1 MRVEY
6 FEGHGGIRLVA
17 DVGGKVDAPPVIL
30 LHGGGQTRFSWGK
43 AAKELV
49 EMGFRVISLDLRGHG
64 ESDWA
69 SDGNYAIDA
78 FIADL
83 KAVISTLDQAPAL
96 VGASLGGVTSLIAIG
111 ETDALLARALVLVDI
126 VPHADAQGAGHI
138 RDFMMGNLDGFTS
151 VDEAADAVA
160 RYLPERPRP
169 TSNEG
174 LLKNLRL
181 AEDGRYYW
189 HWDPA
194 FVGAQRQEMF
204 SRMQAAA
211 EKVRLPTLLV
221 RGMQSRVVT
230 DDGVEQLQRL
240 IPHAELYNVAGAGH
254 MVAGD
259 KNDAFNEG
267 VEAFLRRAVAI

>member
-6 FEGHGGIRLVA
+6 FNGYGGLRLAA
-17 DVGGKVDAPPVIL
+17 DVGGRAGAPPVIL

-43 AAKELV
+43 AASELV
-49 EMGFRVISLDLRGHG
+49 EMGYRVISLDLRGHG

-69 SDGNYAIDA
+69 GDGNYAIDA

-83 KAVISTLDQAPAL
+83 KAVIATLDSPPAL

-111 ETDALLARALVLVDI
+111 EADEPLASALVLVDI
-126 VPHADAQGAGHI
+126 VPHADIQGAEHI
-138 RDFMMGNLDGFTS
+138 RDFMTGNLDGFAS
-151 VDEAADAVA
+151 VAEAAEAVA

-169 TSNEG
+169 ANNEG

-194 FVGAQRQEMF
+194 FVGAQRKEMF

-240 IPHAELYNVAGAGH
+240 IPHADLYNVAGAGH
-254 MVAGD
+254 MVAGG
-259 KNDAFNEG
+259 KNDAVNEG
-267 VEAFLRRAVAI
+267 VEAFLLCAVAI